1 MKLLAI
7 TTVDKRDNV
16 TGVWRRLNNK
26 ELYDLCF
33 SRKYYWGDQI
43 KKNEM
48 GESCGRCGGEVHIG
62 FR

>member
-1 MKLLAI
+1 MKFLAI
-7 TTVDKRDNV
+7 TTVDKRDSV

-33 SRKYYWGDQI
+33 SRKYYRGDII

-48 GESCGRCGGEVHIG
+48 GESCGTCGGEVHTG
-62 FR
+62 CR